1 MLVQG
6 CPRFS
11 SDSKDFP
18 RFYKY
23 FVLIAAL
30 CMFLESLSL
39 MFTLCKKTLQIHGIT
54 WMLHLFA
61 YVLSFGSIVWTFYQI
76 DNTNLYH
83 IDLCIECMPKNCSIP
98 DLQDYPFSNDLN
110 NMFKNFIPC
119 PVFSLVLD
127 SPNVCYGFILFG
139 CICSCLPTF
148 ASIHQKVKE
157 RQQRTAANQFDSVSN
172 WLKSKDYVEMDD
184 YPTDEKY

>member
-1 MLVQG
+1 MEEKDFDYKFCCILCGRSECFNQLGTLNIQSFVYITLFLPFQIILVQG

-39 MFTLCKKTLQIHGIT
+39 MFTLCKKTLQIHGIN
-54 WMLHLFA
+54 WMLHSFA

-76 DNTNLYH
+76 DNTNMYH
-83 IDLCIECMPKNCSIP
+83 IDLCIECMMPKNCSIP

-110 NMFKNFIPC
+110 N
-119 PVFSLVLD
+119 
-127 SPNVCYGFILFG
+127 
-139 CICSCLPTF
+139 TF
-148 ASIHQKVKE
+148 
-157 RQQRTAANQFDSVSN
+157 
-172 WLKSKDYVEMDD
+172 
-184 YPTDEKY
+184 